1 MLRRLET
8 VCPGAQLTVG
18 NYTYLDGALH
28 VQLALA
34 CDAIMQRLCAAR
46 ADTAL
51 AFLCTPTDNHVI
63 TADAWPVPPVFFSL
77 CCALFPAH
85 ALVLPASMRTKIR
98 FRLGIFHVEYLFHCY
113 TLRDNKRNTTTFF

>member
-46 ADTAL
+46 AAR
-51 AFLCTPTDNHVI
+51 V
-63 TADAWPVPPVFFSL
+63 S
-77 CCALFPAH
+77 
-85 ALVLPASMRTKIR
+85 TKINPCLR
-98 FRLGIFHVEYLFHCY
+98 PWPFDSICSLFLRL
-113 TLRDNKRNTTTFF
+113 